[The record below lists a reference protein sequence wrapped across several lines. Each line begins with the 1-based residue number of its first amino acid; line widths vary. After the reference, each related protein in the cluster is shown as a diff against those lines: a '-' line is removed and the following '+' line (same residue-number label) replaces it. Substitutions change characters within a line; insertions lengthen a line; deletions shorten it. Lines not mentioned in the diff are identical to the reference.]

1 MPDDKDPQSGPH
13 QNEVPRDRYDDAE
26 AQLGGADS
34 VEKTT
39 YVTGSGTSPEARAR
53 KGVPSARVG
62 SGGVRNVAMWIAI
75 ALMLMIVARY
85 LFGIGRG

>member
-1 MPDDKDPQSGPH
+1 MAGQQDPQRGPH
-13 QNEVPRDRYDDAE
+13 ENEVPRDRYDDAE

-39 YVTGSGTSPEARAR
+39 YVTGSGTSPEARATE
-53 KGVPSARVG
+53 GVPAARVA
-62 SGGVRNVAMWIAI
+62 SGGFRNVAMWIAI
-75 ALMLMIVARY
+75 LLMLLVVARY